1 MKFKS
6 LSIVEQT
13 PDKLVFE
20 HDEQTKSVLFFI
32 LFVSI
37 GLVLSILSYI
47 PYREIEQSIALMS
60 VLTILGLFGLLFA
73 KKTIYTVD
81 KTSHTIIIFKKSLL
95 RNDEVVIDLH
105 LLQTI
110 QLVTFIIKNLLHPR
124 GRHVLGGYAVF
135 LQYNHKHILLFRE
148 SDHSNTFYICN
159 ELGYFLQ
166 IPVEEIEK
174 NEWFISS
181 KWNYFSP

>member
-13 PDKLVFE
+13 PDKLVIE
-20 HDEQTKSVLFFI
+20 HDEQTKSVIFFI

-47 PYREIEQSIALMS
+47 PYREIEQGIALMS
-60 VLTILGLFGLLFA
+60 VLTILGLLGLLFA
-73 KKTIYTVD
+73 KKAIYTVD
-81 KTSHTIIIFKKSLL
+81 KASNTIIIFKKSFL

-110 QLVTFIIKNLLHPR
+110 QLVTFIIKSLRYPR
-124 GRHVLGGYAVF
+124 GRHVVGGYAVF

-166 IPVEEIEK
+166 KPVEEIEK
-174 NEWFISS
+174 IDWFISS
-181 KWNYFSP
+181 KWNYFTP